1 MDGKGLGSIRFDEGP
16 QGGRDLGGGAFR
28 QLICDL
34 AGRVAGPPLNAA
46 ESHDPNR
53 IGVLA

>member
-1 MDGKGLGSIRFDEGP
+1 MKARKAGVISAAAARS
-16 QGGRDLGGGAFR
+16 A